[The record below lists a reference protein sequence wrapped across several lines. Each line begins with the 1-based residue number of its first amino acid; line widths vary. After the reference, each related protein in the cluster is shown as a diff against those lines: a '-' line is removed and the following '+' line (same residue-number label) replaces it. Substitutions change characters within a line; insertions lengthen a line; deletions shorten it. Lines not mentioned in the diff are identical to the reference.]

1 MYIFTSNG
9 CANEVFLIINFLPLF
24 LAFDANSATSQ
35 ICTIFSE
42 FCPFVR
48 YDAKHKYPSMD
59 YGGVWIP
66 NENLSGGTVWPTLH
80 SLNQL

>member
-1 MYIFTSNG
+1 MKNNVCIYLRRMDAQMKF
-9 CANEVFLIINFLPLF
+9 FLIINFLPLF

-59 YGGVWIP
+59 YGGV
-66 NENLSGGTVWPTLH
+66 
-80 SLNQL
+80 